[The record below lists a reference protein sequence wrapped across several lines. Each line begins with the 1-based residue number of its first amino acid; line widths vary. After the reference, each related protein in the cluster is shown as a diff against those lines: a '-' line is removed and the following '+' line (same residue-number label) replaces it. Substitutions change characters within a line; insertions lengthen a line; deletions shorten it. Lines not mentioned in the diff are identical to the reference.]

1 MEWGA
6 LRMKKF
12 TAYKVWLI
20 FSTVAVLAA
29 IVLTVLFQLST
40 PKDCPACGM
49 AAVGLVPFWLLAFL
63 ALVVNTIVIPIN
75 VKKHSLEFTHNLKLL
90 SWLILVPSV
99 VAILA
104 LILLMVLNF

>member
-1 MEWGA
+1 
-6 LRMKKF
+6 MKKF

-49 AAVGLVPFWLLAFL
+49 ASVGLVPFYLIAFL
-63 ALVVNTIVIPIN
+63 ALVVNTIVIPVN
-75 VKKHSLEFTHNLKLL
+75 LKKHSFEFTLSLKVS
-90 SWLILVPSV
+90 SWLLFAISV
-99 VAILA
+99 LAVMA

>member
-1 MEWGA
+1 
-6 LRMKKF
+6 MKKF

-49 AAVGLVPFWLLAFL
+49 ASVGLVPFYLIAFL
-63 ALVVNTIVIPIN
+63 ALVVNTIVIPVNLKI
-75 VKKHSLEFTHNLKLL
+75 HSFEFTHNLKVS
-90 SWLILVPSV
+90 SWLLFAISV
-99 VAILA
+99 LAVMA

>member
-1 MEWGA
+1 
-6 LRMKKF
+6 MKKL
-12 TAYKVWLI
+12 TAYKAWLI

-29 IVLTVLFQLST
+29 ILLTVLFQLST

-75 VKKHSLEFTHNLKLL
+75 VKKHSFELTHNLKVS
-90 SWLILVPSV
+90 SWLILAVSV
-99 VAILA
+99 LAVIA

>member
-1 MEWGA
+1 
-6 LRMKKF
+6 MKNF
-12 TAYKVWLI
+12 TLYKIWLI

-75 VKKHSLEFTHNLKLL
+75 LKKHSLEFTHSLKLS
-90 SWLILVPSV
+90 SWLMLTISVLAV
-99 VAILA
+99 VAV
-104 LILLMVLNF
+104 ILLLVFAF

>member
-1 MEWGA
+1 
-6 LRMKKF
+6 MKKF
-12 TAYKVWLI
+12 TAYKIWLI
-20 FSTVAVLAA
+20 FSIVAVLAA
-29 IVLTVLFQLST
+29 IVLTVVFQLSV
-40 PKDCPACGM
+40 PKDCPACRM
-49 AAVGLVPFWLLAFL
+49 AAVGLVPFYLLAFL

-75 VKKHSLEFTHNLKLL
+75 VKKHSFEFTHNLKLL